1 MLLKNSWTLS
11 LAESVFS
18 LICLLYSQLYL
29 NQFKQKWFMG
39 DFLEL
44 KRQCWRDASLFFI
57 LETYSL
63 FVLDTAEIIFISIF
77 SLELL
82 TKFFAFG
89 VSGYFRSLFNTF
101 DCVVSLLYFCSSFSK
116 RKHCWNIIKE
126 TYVEQYQVKVST
138 KKSSI
143 RVAIYVTL

>member
-1 MLLKNSWTLS
+1 
-11 LAESVFS
+11 
-18 LICLLYSQLYL
+18 
-29 NQFKQKWFMG
+29 MG

-101 DCVVSLLYFCSSFSK
+101 DCVVSLLYFCSFFQNV
-116 RKHCWNIIKE
+116 NI
-126 TYVEQYQVKVST
+126 VEISLGKLMSN
-138 KKSSI
+138 SI
-143 RVAIYVTL
+143 R